1 MGNDAVYVNGFS
13 NNSGTVDNHIT
24 IRGSDFLFAVCA
36 IMGEFRIFLTLILP
50 KLTM

>member
-1 MGNDAVYVNGFS
+1 MMGNEAVYINGFS

-36 IMGEFRIFLTLILP
+36 IMGDSQICLTLISP
-50 KLTM
+50 S